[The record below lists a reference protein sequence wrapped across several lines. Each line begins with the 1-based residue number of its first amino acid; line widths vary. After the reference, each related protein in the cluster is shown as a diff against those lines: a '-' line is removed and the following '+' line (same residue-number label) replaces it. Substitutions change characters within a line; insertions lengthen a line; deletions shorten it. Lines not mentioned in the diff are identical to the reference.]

1 MCQAEAVKQYEW
13 QNNLSFHSFAI
24 VTSPLFLQSRF
35 LRGCIHTQKSSSLY
49 FPQNLAVIN

>member
-24 VTSPLFLQSRF
+24 VTSPLFLQFSF
-35 LRGCIHTQKSSSLY
+35 LRVCIHTQKSSSLY